1 MKLNYDL
8 NLLRTFH
15 ALYLE
20 QNVTRAG
27 ERLHLSQPSVSAA
40 LSRLRELFND
50 PLFIRDRQRMRP
62 TEKADHLFPTIEAA
76 LTDLDGLINSER
88 HFDHTTESR
97 HFEIAANDYFEVLI
111 LPQLATILREQAPGI
126 TLQVRR
132 LSQDMS
138 EAGVM
143 SGTTDLAFGRQVDPP
158 ENLVV
163 REVIT
168 EGIDCLVGNGHPL
181 LERLDNEGR
190 MTKAD
195 FEQHAHVLVQP
206 HTRLKS
212 GIFKQLEGQG
222 LKREV
227 ALAVTYFMAVPSLL
241 ERSPLIASLPTG
253 LCQHFCRQFAVTRVA
268 PPLAFASFPFHLS
281 WHRRYQKDPAHR
293 WIREQIIECC
303 QRLAEGQQVLP

>member
-40 LSRLRELFND
+40 LGRLRELFND

-62 TEKADHLFPTIEAA
+62 TEKAEHLFPTIEAA

-88 HFDHTTESR
+88 EFSPATEQR
-97 HFEIAANDYFEVLI
+97 HFEIAANDYFEVMI
-111 LPQLATILREQAPGI
+111 LPVLAEALRQQAPGI

-163 REVIT
+163 REVIR
-168 EGIDCLVGNGHPL
+168 EGIECLVGEGHPL
-181 LERLDNEGR
+181 LERLEDDGR
-190 MTKAD
+190 MARAD
-195 FEQHAHVLVQP
+195 FEHYAHVLVQP

-212 GIFKQLEGQG
+212 GIFKQLKDQG
-222 LKREV
+222 LRRDV
-227 ALAVTYFMAVPSLL
+227 ALAVTYFMAVPALL
-241 ERSPLIASLPTG
+241 ERSLLIASLPAG
-253 LCQHFCRQFAVTRVA
+253 LCRHFRRQFAVTPV
-268 PPLAFASFPFHLS
+268 PPPVRFDPFPFHLS

-293 WIREQIIECC
+293 WLREQIIACC
-303 QRLAEGQQVLP
+303 HMLPATDAG

>member
-40 LSRLRELFND
+40 LGRLRELFND

-62 TEKADHLFPTIEAA
+62 TEKADHLFPVIEAA
-76 LTDLDGLINSER
+76 LTDLDGLITSER
-88 HFDHTTESR
+88 DFSPATEQR

-111 LPQLATILREQAPGI
+111 LPALAGVLREQAPGI

-158 ENLVV
+158 DNLVV
-163 REVIT
+163 REVIR
-168 EGIDCLVGNGHPL
+168 EGIECLVGNGHPL
-181 LERLDNEGR
+181 LERLEGNGQ
-190 MTKAD
+190 MTRDD
-195 FEQHAHVLVQP
+195 FERYAHVLVQP
-206 HTRLKS
+206 HARLKS

-222 LKREV
+222 LRREV
-227 ALAVTYFMAVPSLL
+227 ALAVTYFMAVPALL
-241 ERSPLIASLPTG
+241 ERSSLIASLPTG
-253 LCQHFCRQFAVTRVA
+253 LCQHFRRQFGVTPVA
-268 PPLAFASFPFHLS
+268 PPVAFDAFPFHLS

-293 WIREQIIECC
+293 WLREQIIACC
-303 QRLAEGQQVLP
+303 RTLPDRGALT

>member
-40 LSRLRELFND
+40 LGRLRELFKD

-62 TEKADHLFPTIEAA
+62 TETADHLFPVIEAA
-76 LTDLDGLINSER
+76 LTDLDGLITSER
-88 HFDHTTESR
+88 DFSPATEQR

-111 LPQLATILREQAPGI
+111 LPALASVLREQAPGI

-138 EAGVM
+138 EAGIM

-158 ENLVV
+158 DNLVV
-163 REVIT
+163 REVIL
-168 EGIDCLVGNGHPL
+168 EGIECLVGNEHPL
-181 LERLDNEGR
+181 LERLKGNGQ
-190 MTKAD
+190 MTRDD
-195 FEQHAHVLVQP
+195 FERYAHVLIQP

-212 GIFKQLEGQG
+212 GIFKQLESQN
-222 LKREV
+222 LKRKV
-227 ALAVTYFMAVPSLL
+227 ALAVTYFMAVPALL
-241 ERSPLIASLPTG
+241 EGSSLIASLPTG
-253 LCQHFCRQFAVTRVA
+253 LCQHFRRQFAVTPVA
-268 PPLAFASFPFHLS
+268 PDRKS
-281 WHRRYQKDPAHR
+281 
-293 WIREQIIECC
+293 
-303 QRLAEGQQVLP
+303 VV